1 VQITEITM
9 KFAKASFRRAA
20 LRRAVPLAV
29 ALASWPGA
37 STAEAQDTPPSPPSV
52 ARAYV
57 DAPPAEATLPA
68 APTDLLAALRGGPG
82 GLTADRVAA
91 RALDT
96 APGLER
102 ARAAAEAAQA
112 AAAGAAL
119 AFIPRVETSARYT
132 RLSAITPPQL
142 SFGASI
148 SAEQIAQARAAIAAV
163 SDPAARALFTGQLDA
178 QIAQSQG
185 GFSFPVILD
194 QYALHLGVAV
204 PVSDLFLT
212 ILPAYRASRRFAE
225 AADAQLASQQQSIAL
240 QAREAFYGYARAR
253 AGHAVAQLAVAQVE
267 AHRRDVEALVATGTV
282 PAVELQRLEAQLAA
296 ARVGLARALGG
307 VAVAA
312 VAVRTLM
319 HEPSGDAP
327 GIGEDFS
334 ADLPPLRETPEQL
347 LALARDRRPEVRVL
361 RAVVEG
367 RESLTTARR
376 MRGMPRLA
384 VAANADYIN
393 PNPRFIPQSQVFN
406 GTWDVSAVVSWS
418 PNDFLAATQD
428 GRAASAELAQA
439 RADLAALEDGLRIE
453 VQQAYESYVAA
464 RDALAAARLGEA
476 AATEAWRIRQERYR
490 AGSAVTSDLFDADA
504 EVSRARFDLV
514 NAAVDLRVAL
524 ARLRR
529 ATGGEAGR

>member
-1 VQITEITM
+1 M
-9 KFAKASFRRAA
+9 KMPENPPLRAA
-20 LRRAVPLAV
+20 VRRGAPLAA
-29 ALASWPGA
+29 ALVVWLGA
-37 STAEAQDTPPSPPSV
+37 PRAEAQDGAVPPPPAV
-52 ARAYV
+52 ARAFV
-57 DAPPAEATLPA
+57 DAASAGEGVAA
-68 APTDLLAALRGGPG
+68 APTDLLALLRGGPG
-82 GLTADRVAA
+82 GLTADRVAS
-91 RALDT
+91 RAVET
-96 APGLER
+96 APSLER
-102 ARAAAEAAQA
+102 ARAAAEAADA

-119 AFIPRVETSARYT
+119 AFIPRVDLSARYT
-132 RLSAITPPQL
+132 RLSSITPPQL
-142 SFGASI
+142 SFGAAI
-148 SAEQIAQARAAIAAV
+148 SAAQIAQARAAIAAV
-163 SDPAARALFTGQLDA
+163 ADPAARGLFTGQLDA

-194 QYALHLGVAV
+194 QYAIHAGVAI

-212 ILPAYRASRRFAE
+212 ILPAYRASRRFAD
-225 AADAQLASQQQSIAL
+225 AAGAQAESQQQSVAL

-267 AHRRDVEALVATGTV
+267 AHRRDVEALVQTGTV

-319 HEPSGDAP
+319 HEPGGDAP
-327 GIGEDFS
+327 GIGEDLS
-334 ADLPPLRETPEQL
+334 ADLPALRETPDQL
-347 LALARDRRPEVRVL
+347 LAAARDRRAELRAL

-367 RESLTTARR
+367 REGVTTARR
-376 MRGMPRLA
+376 MRGLPRLA
-384 VAANADYIN
+384 VAANADYTN
-393 PNPRFIPQSQVFN
+393 PNPRFVPQSQVFN
-406 GTWDVSAVVSWS
+406 GTWDVSAVLSWS

-428 GRAASAELAQA
+428 GRAASAELVQA

-453 VQQAYESYVAA
+453 VQQAYESYGAA

-504 EVSRARFDLV
+504 EVSRARLDLV
-514 NAAVDLRVAL
+514 NAAIDLRVAN

-529 ATGGEAGR
+529 ATGGELVR